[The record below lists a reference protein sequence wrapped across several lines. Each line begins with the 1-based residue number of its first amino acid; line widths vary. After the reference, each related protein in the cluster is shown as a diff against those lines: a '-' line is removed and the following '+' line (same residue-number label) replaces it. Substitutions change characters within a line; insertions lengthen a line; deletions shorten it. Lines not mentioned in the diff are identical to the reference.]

1 MANINNVAK
10 EAGVSTATVSRVI
23 NNKKYVA
30 TKTHEKVMSVIEKLD
45 YKPLYS
51 AINLATKRTGNI
63 GFIVWG
69 EHFSEIEKFY
79 SQIFLGM
86 EYSARDSDYYILLT
100 TVKEKFNP
108 KEDLPRFL
116 KYKDVDGVALAGRVP
131 TSLIEYLENQGIPFI
146 LIDYSIPNK
155 VCNSVV
161 MDNYNGAFQ
170 AVDQIVKSGKK
181 NIGFIGGSYFHPS
194 VKDRY
199 RGYKDNL
206 KFNGLG
212 DSEYFDK
219 FSFLKN
225 VETSPEIGIQGVK
238 HLLSQNIGLDAIFCC
253 NDTTAMGALSELK
266 KYNIKVPK
274 EVSVVGFDDITL
286 SSFCTPSLSTVRV
299 PKLEIGKES
308 YRLLTEIIAN
318 PDSTPQTSIID
329 VEYIQRRS
337 S

>member
-30 TKTHEKVMSVIEKLD
+30 TKTREKIMSVIEELD

-146 LIDYSIPNK
+146 LIDYGIPGK

-206 KFNGLG
+206 KSNGLG